1 MEIGIKFIKQ
11 SFQLIPSG
19 FRSWGY
25 HQKIPTANE
34 KNTTFFSTFQSLSNQ
49 ESASRVSVKKST
61 LKCNLL
67 YKDQKEFHSNC
78 FNSVFPR
85 QNVQTLQSKG

>member
-19 FRSWGY
+19 FRSLGH

-49 ESASRVSVKKST
+49 ESAPRGSVKK
-61 LKCNLL
+61 K
-67 YKDQKEFHSNC
+67 
-78 FNSVFPR
+78 VR
-85 QNVQTLQSKG
+85 